1 MSTHV
6 ITERIDEGA
15 VGSLAGESV
24 AAANGCTAEYG
35 LPDGSVC
42 TGPSML
48 LCLLSGEEDLR
59 VGVGSQLEV
68 GGALWTVATIRLADQ
83 GTGHV
88 ELNATVRAPRIPG
101 KPEDLDF
108 LFRGSCSRCGGKT
121 GWDGITTTETGKLCV
136 GMACIRCS
144 TKEWETNGRIQRMF
158 FEGPPTFTPGRTG

>member
-6 ITERIDEGA
+6 ITERIEEGA

-48 LCLLSGEEDLR
+48 LCLLSGEEDRR

-68 GGALWTVATIRLADQ
+68 GGALWTVASIQLADQ

-88 ELNATVRAPRIPG
+88 ELNATVRAPRVRA

-108 LFRGSCSRCGGKT
+108 LFRGACNQCGGKT
-121 GWDGITTTETGKLCV
+121 GWDGLTSNETGKLCV
-136 GMACIRCS
+136 GMACIRCPE
-144 TKEWETNGRIQRMF
+144 KEWQTDGRTQRLF
-158 FEGPPTFTPGRTG
+158 FEGPPTFSPGRTG